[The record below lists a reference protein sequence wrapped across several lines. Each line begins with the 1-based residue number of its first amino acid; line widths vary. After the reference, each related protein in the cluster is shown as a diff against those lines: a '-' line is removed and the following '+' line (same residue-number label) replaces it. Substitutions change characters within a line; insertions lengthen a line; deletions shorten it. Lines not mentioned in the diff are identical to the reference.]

1 MTRQSYEIVN
11 SKTGYRFGRK
21 FDTRKEARE
30 FCKYLQSATALKL
43 YWVAKPWPYKPIET
57 R

>member
-30 FCKYLQSATALKL
+30 FCKYLQSATTLKL
-43 YWVAKPWPYKPIET
+43 YWVAKPWPYKHGEA
-57 R
+57 